1 MVPSN
6 DTDGAP
12 SSRVAALFA
21 WLGDRRRGALVLV
34 ALVFVLVG
42 SASWHRAQLAW
53 RAFLPEDLRVREF
66 RVGDLLTKGYWNQD
80 PDDPAQIAGGGDL
93 YRPLTLVWMA
103 AWWHFAGAEGRADLQ
118 PLLLN
123 VANIALHALSVVL
136 RFWWFLLLLG
146 ARPFAGAIAFGG
158 ALLLAVHPIATETV
172 ATQVGAAEGLAAVCG
187 TAALLAWQRWQQGN
201 ARRAPWWFAGFL
213 L

>member
-34 ALVFVLVG
+34 ALVFVLFG
-42 SASWHRAQLAW
+42 SATCHQATLDS
-53 RAFLPEDLRVREF
+53 RAFLAEDLRVREF

-80 PDDPAQIAGGGDL
+80 PDDPAQIAVGGDL

-103 AWWHFAGAEGRADLQ
+103 AWWNIAGAQERADLQ
-118 PLLLN
+118 PTLLN
-123 VANIALHALSVVL
+123 LANV
-136 RFWWFLLLLG
+136 
-146 ARPFAGAIAFGG
+146 
-158 ALLLAVHPIATETV
+158 
-172 ATQVGAAEGLAAVCG
+172 
-187 TAALLAWQRWQQGN
+187 
-201 ARRAPWWFAGFL
+201 
-213 L
+213 